1 MSRFRP
7 PIRRKGDGFVID
19 LGNNET
25 DVLLRL
31 IDELRTLLTDDKPD
45 PAAAALTARL
55 FPVVHRDD
63 AAMEAEYQRLMRD
76 ELVQSKLSAL
86 LQMETA
92 LGGNGRVDEGQLL
105 AFMQAVNSIRLVLG
119 VMLGI
124 SDDDSADQLDE
135 ISDLAETHE
144 QMLYHYLSWI
154 LEWTVRAQMG

>member
-31 IDELRTLLTDDKPD
+31 IDELRTLLTDDNPA

-63 AAMEAEYQRLMRD
+63 AVMEAEYQRLMRD

-86 LQMETA
+86 LQVEAA

-135 ISDLAETHE
+135 ISELAETHD

-154 LEWTVRAQMG
+154 LEWTVRAQTG

>member
-7 PIRRKGDGFVID
+7 PIRRRGDGFVID
-19 LGNNET
+19 LGSNET

-31 IDELRTLLTDDKPD
+31 VDELRTLLTDDKPD
-45 PAAAALTARL
+45 PAAAALSARL
-55 FPVVHRDD
+55 FPVVHRED
-63 AAMEAEYQRLMRD
+63 AVMEAEYQRLMRD

-86 LQMETA
+86 LQVETA

-119 VMLGI
+119 VMLDI

-135 ISDLAETHE
+135 ISDLAETRE

-154 LEWTVRAQMG
+154 LEWTVKAQTG

>member
-19 LGNNET
+19 LGKNET

-31 IDELRTLLTDDKPD
+31 IDELRTLLTDDDPG

-63 AAMEAEYQRLMRD
+63 AVMEAEYQRLMRD

-86 LQMETA
+86 LQVETA
-92 LGGNGRVDEGQLL
+92 LGGSGRVDEGQLL

-154 LEWTVRAQMG
+154 LEWTVRAQTG

>member
-7 PIRRKGDGFVID
+7 PIRRRGDGFVID

-31 IDELRTLLTDDKPD
+31 VDELRTLLTNDNPD

-63 AAMEAEYQRLMRD
+63 AVMEAEYQRLMRD

-86 LQMETA
+86 LQVETA

-154 LEWTVRAQMG
+154 LEWTVKAQTS